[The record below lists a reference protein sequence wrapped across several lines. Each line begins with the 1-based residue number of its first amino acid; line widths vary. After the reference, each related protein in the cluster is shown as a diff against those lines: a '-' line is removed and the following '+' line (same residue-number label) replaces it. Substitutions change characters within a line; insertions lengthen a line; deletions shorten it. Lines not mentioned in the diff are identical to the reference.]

1 MASKIKALLL
11 RFSIYIYIYIYI
23 FMKGEKIQ
31 NFCDQSLQDVAFLDI
46 NVKNL

>member
-11 RFSIYIYIYIYI
+11 RFSIYIYIYI
-23 FMKGEKIQ
+23 FMKGGKIQ